1 MQSLGEAGRLDGWT
15 CKDANKFVSESLMP
29 RVQRRLKNLFVEQ
42 GSLSSD
48 EFAVIQP
55 VDLDMEGYLR
65 SCQPVET
72 SVNNF
77 RQCFEESIRPLQD
90 MVGLDG
96 LKNDLE
102 SLFYQVCFNR
112 QRKLLHLPS
121 EVEGTYHMIFTGNP
135 GTGKTT
141 VARWMGKIFHSLGL
155 LSKGEVIT
163 TERSQLVGRYI
174 GETEKNMQELLKS
187 ARGNVLFIDEAYT
200 LCDTLDD
207 RKDYGNHVIESLLTV
222 LAEPHPDMLV
232 IMAGYADEMERL
244 MRMNQGLK
252 GRFPYTFRFEDYNA
266 DELLEIAR
274 RFLSGRGYALCREAE
289 VRLREVVE
297 NVLADKDRH
306 FSNVRWIKQFLLPA
320 YCLPWPCV

>member
-1 MQSLGEAGRLDGWT
+1 
-15 CKDANKFVSESLMP
+15 
-29 RVQRRLKNLFVEQ
+29 
-42 GSLSSD
+42 
-48 EFAVIQP
+48 
-55 VDLDMEGYLR
+55 
-65 SCQPVET
+65 
-72 SVNNF
+72 
-77 RQCFEESIRPLQD
+77 
-90 MVGLDG
+90 
-96 LKNDLE
+96 
-102 SLFYQVCFNR
+102 
-112 QRKLLHLPS
+112 
-121 EVEGTYHMIFTGNP
+121 
-135 GTGKTT
+135 
-141 VARWMGKIFHSLGL
+141 MGKIFHSLGL

-174 GETEKNMQELLKS
+174 GETEKNMQEILKS

-207 RKDYGNHVIESLLTV
+207 RKDYGNHVIESLLMV

-274 RFLSGRGYALCREAE
+274 RFLWGRGYALCREAE

-297 NVLADKDRH
+297 KVLADKDRH
-306 FSNVRWIKQFLLPA
+306 FSNARWIKQFFASSVLPA
-320 YCLPWPCV
+320 MAMRVMGQGEKSVRDDYQYIRREDIDTAALKLKKHSSPVLFPKRRIGFIA